1 MAENISLNKNVA
13 NKRTYEKVI
22 DTSFK
27 ELGVQSVQEQ
37 ISEQPN
43 LQKFF
48 KMYNELF
55 YQIPEEGNV
64 QSHQYLIETSAEY
77 IGYTN
82 DSDEIQALQNEIAT
96 LRQDLL
102 NSQQELINF
111 ATNLEAATSEESTGI
126 ELDSVSDPTAPGEA
140 VTAEKARTL
149 VADAIKKLK
158 FPFS

>member
-1 MAENISLNKNVA
+1 MAENIKFNSNVST
-13 NKRTYEKVI
+13 KRTYEKII

-27 ELGVQSVQEQ
+27 ELGVQSIQEQ
-37 ISEQPN
+37 IDEQPN

-55 YQIPEEGNV
+55 YQIPEEGNI

-77 IGYTN
+77 IGYEN
-82 DSDEIQALQNEIAT
+82 DNDEIQALQNEITT

-126 ELDSVSDPTAPGEA
+126 ELDNVSDPTTPEEA
-140 VTAEKARTL
+140 LTAEKARTL